1 MPEDPYADGSALPD
15 RLTLA
20 AFAGAVVIGGG
31 NFVAV
36 RFSNEDLDPLFGA
49 GIRFAAAS
57 LLLFAIVGL
66 RRLPLPRGRAAWGAA
81 VYGLL
86 GFGVSYAF
94 LYYALVGLT
103 AGTSSVILAAV
114 PLMTLALAVLHGQ
127 EKFSLRGI
135 VGGLLAIAG
144 IGILSM
150 STLGGDLSPR
160 YFIAALLGMVAVAE
174 SSVIVK
180 SFPKAHPV
188 TTNAVGMAAGA
199 LLLVIL
205 SLAFREDWVVPQS
218 GRTWLVLGWLVIF
231 GSVGLFVLFLYVIG
245 RWTASATVY
254 AVTLMPVVAVTLGAL
269 IKDEAVTADLVV
281 GGGLVLLAAYVG
293 AISQRKTRARPT
305 DTPEPLVV
313 APEG

>member
-1 MPEDPYADGSALPD
+1 MQSEPSPD
-15 RLTLA
+15 RMTLA
-20 AFAGAVVIGGG
+20 AFIGAVVIGGG

-57 LLLFAIVGL
+57 LILFAIVGL
-66 RRLPLPRGRAAWGAA
+66 RRLPLPRGRAAWGAII
-81 VYGLL
+81 YGLL
-86 GFGVSYAF
+86 GFGISYAL

-127 EKFSLRGI
+127 ERFSVRGI

-144 IGILSM
+144 IGILST

-160 YFIAALLGMVAVAE
+160 YFIAAILGMVSIAE
-174 SSVIVK
+174 STVIVK

-188 TTNAVGMAAGA
+188 TTNAVGMVAGVA
-199 LLLVIL
+199 FLVVA
-205 SLAFREDWVVPQS
+205 SLAFGEDWIVPRS

-231 GSVGLFVLFLYVIG
+231 GSVGLFVLFLYVVG

-269 IKDEAVTADLVV
+269 IADEAITWQLVG

-293 AISQRKTRARPT
+293 AISQQPRARPT
-305 DTPEPLVV
+305 DTPEPLLV
-313 APEG
+313 APET

>member
-1 MPEDPYADGSALPD
+1 
-15 RLTLA
+15 
-20 AFAGAVVIGGG
+20 
-31 NFVAV
+31 
-36 RFSNEDLDPLFGA
+36 
-49 GIRFAAAS
+49 
-57 LLLFAIVGL
+57 
-66 RRLPLPRGRAAWGAA
+66 
-81 VYGLL
+81 
-86 GFGVSYAF
+86 
-94 LYYALVGLT
+94 
-103 AGTSSVILAAV
+103 
-114 PLMTLALAVLHGQ
+114 VLHGQ
-127 EKFSLRGI
+127 ERFSLKGI

-144 IGILSM
+144 IGILST

-160 YFIAALLGMVAVAE
+160 YFIAALLGVVAVSE

-199 LLLVIL
+199 ALLIVASLVGG
-205 SLAFREDWVVPQS
+205 EDWIVPRT
-218 GRTWLVLGWLVIF
+218 GRTWLVLGWLVVF

-269 IKDEAVTADLVV
+269 LADEDVTLGLVV

-293 AISQRKTRARPT
+293 AISQRKRVRPT
-305 DTPEPLVV
+305 GGPEPLVV

>member
-1 MPEDPYADGSALPD
+1 MDRSASPD

-20 AFAGAVVIGGG
+20 AFAGAVIIGGG

-36 RFSNEDLDPLFGA
+36 RFSNEDLDPLWGA

-57 LLLFAIVGL
+57 LLLFAIVRL

-81 VYGLL
+81 IYGLL

-94 LYYALVGLT
+94 LYYALVGLE
-103 AGTSSVILAAV
+103 AGTSSVILAST
-114 PLMTLALAVLHGQ
+114 PLVTLALAVLHGQ
-127 EKFSLRGI
+127 ERFSLKGI

-144 IGILSM
+144 IGILST

-160 YFIAALLGMVAVAE
+160 YFIAALLGVVAVAE

-199 LLLVIL
+199 SLLVVA
-205 SLAFREDWVVPQS
+205 SLVGGEDWIVPRT
-218 GRTWLVLGWLVIF
+218 GRTWLVLGWLVVF

-269 IKDEAVTADLVV
+269 LADEDVTLGLVL

-293 AISQRKTRARPT
+293 AISQRKPVRPA

>member
-1 MPEDPYADGSALPD
+1 MQQESSPD

-36 RFSNEDLDPLFGA
+36 RFSNEDLDPLWGA
-49 GIRFAAAS
+49 AMCFVAAS
-57 LLLFAIVGL
+57 VLLFAIVAV
-66 RRLPLPRGRAAWGAA
+66 RKLPLPRGRAAWGAA

-103 AGTSSVILAAV
+103 AGTSSVILAST
-114 PLMTLALAVLHGQ
+114 PLVTLALAVLHRQ
-127 EKFSLRGI
+127 ERFSVNGVI
-135 VGGLLAIAG
+135 GGLLAIAG

-150 STLGGDLSPR
+150 SALGGDLSPR
-160 YFIAALLGMVAVAE
+160 YFIAALLGVVAVSE

-180 SFPKAHPV
+180 SFPKTHPV
-188 TTNAVGMAAGA
+188 TTNAVGMAAGTA
-199 LLLVIL
+199 LLLIA
-205 SLAFREDWVVPQS
+205 SLAFGENWIVPSS

-231 GSVGLFVLFLYVIG
+231 GSVGLFVLFLYVIE

-269 IKDEAVTADLVV
+269 IAGEAITVELMM
-281 GGGLVLLAAYVG
+281 GGALVLLAAYVG
-293 AISQRKTRARPT
+293 AISQRKRARPT

-313 APEG
+313 APEV